1 MQISVKS
8 VVALAEEAGLPQSLI
23 DRHTDALTHFALRLR
38 MAERRVCRNKLRN
51 WTIDKSI
58 SKPPLLEALTEQ
70 D

>member
-8 VVALAEEAGLPQSLI
+8 VVDLATEAGLPPSLI
-23 DRHTDALTHFALRLR
+23 ERHTDSLTHFALRLR

-51 WTIDKSI
+51 WTIDKSL
-58 SKPPLLEALTEQ
+58 SKPPLLEALTEH